1 MSAAGTPDAD
11 KRLGADQLAL
21 CRVRLRIG
29 NDLVDEKSNHE
40 VIFCYKK
47 KWKTYITTLVSHFFF
62 VFEAW

>member
-40 VIFCYKK
+40 VSFCYPKHENH
-47 KWKTYITTLVSHFFF
+47 TLPL
-62 VFEAW
+62 

>member
-40 VIFCYKK
+40 VSCCYPKHEK
-47 KWKTYITTLVSHFFF
+47 HTLPL
-62 VFEAW
+62 